1 MVNISIP
8 ELKETKAEALPPA
21 SIETLER
28 LRDQMCTASKDF
40 KLQANQRFLRRVLS
54 PDSPT
59 RNLLMVHGTGVG
71 KTCTAIQIAEE
82 YIVRPEFQDKRVF
95 VLANPAVQEN
105 FKNQIIDVSR
115 VDSETGAILPK
126 QCTGRRYIEMIQRLQ
141 AEPIRLTDRASQIR
155 VANTASRIIDEF
167 YEFQGYNEFA
177 NVIKNKQTEL
187 TNGMKQWIEDT
198 FSNRLIIIDEAHNL
212 RESTEIESNKLV
224 AIALEEII
232 KVANG
237 VTLVLLTATP
247 MYDSYDE
254 IMYYFNLFLWNDR
267 KLDIKKTIPSSQI
280 FTSTGDLREGKDV
293 LFRGWCQEYV
303 SYVKGENPFTFPF
316 RLPPPEKLIALT
328 DRETDVYGDRIEK
341 QRKFLVLTRS
351 FMSPYQAELV
361 KPLRPKTVT
370 DSRLICAFPDNK
382 TFRET
387 FDQKTDDSGIFEY
400 KKDTVKFLAPSKLS
414 LYSSKFALI
423 TNIFQQ
429 TTGLAFVYSNIV
441 EYGAK
446 LFAMCLEE
454 HGFEPA
460 FGPRLLKNISN
471 EVTRGSKGKYAL
483 FTAETSDAD
492 IKKTLLR
499 IRSKNN
505 MNGSDIRVL
514 IASPKVSEGVDFRYI
529 RQIHVL
535 DPWFNMSRIEQVL
548 GRGMRTCSHAALPFK
563 QQNCT
568 VYLHVN
574 RYPDSKQETL
584 DEYMYRVYVEEK
596 AIKIAKV
603 KRYIMESAMDCEL
616 QLSTNVL
623 PNDWRNNL
631 KIPQIRSQDGKEL
644 ELTISQ
650 MSAPNFEDVNVGLT
664 CNVIK
669 YEEDKLHTR
678 PLSAIVDVRDE
689 ILDKLSELFKKKPI
703 WTEADLL
710 KHQSMRSY
718 EKDIV
723 LYIIEDALQSGFM
736 IKDSS
741 DRIGFLESKDS
752 MLAFATK
759 ENQTLLDRTLR
770 VKKTPEIT
778 VIRDIKE
785 EEEQTTE
792 EVISLERRT
801 DEFPFPT
808 YIRNRFDSEILQWYI
823 IDHVLSRSQQTKL
836 ILSSNWNDPPIY
848 AAPLET
854 VDGVKLYITGPNDIY
869 NSEKEKIEP
878 VGEEEDSYRK
888 WVDMLVEKFID
899 TKDSYFAS
907 MKEDSVIFN
916 LDEKTVP
923 IKRADRKKNI
933 GGRACISYSEPVL
946 NNFSEWL
953 VGEPFPEQIKTK
965 KERCMY
971 LDLLIRE
978 AVRSKKEGIVWWTPQ
993 EWNVINQEDIRKDL
1007 LKRIKE

>member
-8 ELKETKAEALPPA
+8 ELRETKAEALPPA
-21 SIETLER
+21 SLEALKR
-28 LRDQMCTASKDF
+28 LRDQMCTTSKDF
-40 KLQANQRFLRRVLS
+40 RLQPNQRFLRRVLS
-54 PDSPT
+54 PESPT

-105 FKNQIIDVSR
+105 FKNQIIDISR
-115 VDSETGAILPK
+115 VDLETGAILPK

-141 AEPIRLTDRASQIR
+141 SEPLRLTDRASQIR
-155 VANTASRIIDEF
+155 AANTASRIIDEF

-187 TNGMKQWIEDT
+187 TNGMKRWIEDT

-212 RESTEIESNKLV
+212 RQTTEIESNKLV

-232 KVANG
+232 KVAKG

-267 KLDIKKTIPSSQI
+267 RLDIKKTIPPSEI
-280 FTSTGDLREGKDV
+280 FTPTGDLKQGKEA

-316 RLPPPEKLIALT
+316 RLPPPDKLIALT
-328 DRETDVYGDRIEK
+328 DRETDVYGDKIEN

-351 FMSPYQAELV
+351 FMSPYQADLV
-361 KPLRPKTVT
+361 KPLRPKAIT

-382 TFRET
+382 TFRES
-387 FDQKTDDSGIFEY
+387 FDQRTDDSGVFEY
-400 KKDTVKFLAPSKLS
+400 KKDIVKFLAPSKVA
-414 LYSSKFALI
+414 LYSSKFGLI
-423 TNIFQQ
+423 TNILQQ

-460 FGPRLLKNISN
+460 FGPRLLKNTSDEI
-471 EVTRGSKGKYAL
+471 TRGSKGKYAL

-505 MNGSDIRVL
+505 VSGSDIRVL

-529 RQIHVL
+529 RQIHIL

-548 GRGMRTCSHAALPFK
+548 GRGMRTCSHSALPFD

-568 VYLHVN
+568 VYLHVT

-616 QLSTNVL
+616 QINANVL
-623 PNDWRNNL
+623 PSDWRNNL
-631 KIPQIRSQDGKEL
+631 KIPQTRSQDSKEL
-644 ELTISQ
+644 KLTISE
-650 MSAPNFEDVNVGLT
+650 MSAPNFEDEDVGLT
-664 CNVIK
+664 CKVIQ

-689 ILDKLSELFKKKPI
+689 ILDKLSELFKRKPI
-703 WTEADLL
+703 WSETDVL
-710 KHQSMRSY
+710 KDQSMKQY
-718 EKDIV
+718 ERDIV
-723 LYIIEDALQSGFM
+723 LYIIEDALRSGFM

-741 DRIGFLESKDS
+741 GRIGFLESKDG

-759 ENQTLLDRTLR
+759 ENQTMLDRTLR
-770 VKKTPEIT
+770 VKKSPELSI
-778 VIRDIKE
+778 IKDE
-785 EEEQTTE
+785 EEERDKPVE
-792 EVISLERRT
+792 EEISLTSRT
-801 DEFPFPT
+801 ESFAFPS
-808 YIRNRFDSEILQWYI
+808 YIRNRFDSEILEWYI
-823 IDHVLSRSQQTKL
+823 IDHVLTKQQQTKL
-836 ILSSNWNDPPIY
+836 ILSVDWNDPPIY

-854 VDGVKLYITGPNDIY
+854 VDGIKLYITGPDDIY
-869 NSEKEKIEP
+869 NSKKEKITP
-878 VGEEEDSYRK
+878 IGEEQDSYRK
-888 WVDMLVEKFID
+888 WVDMLTQKFID

-907 MKEDSVIFN
+907 MKDGSIIFN

-978 AVRSKKEGIVWWTPQ
+978 VVRSKKEGIVWWTPQ
-993 EWNVINQEDIRKDL
+993 EWEVINQEDIRKDL